1 MPDRN
6 KQSLIEIRGDGMTL
20 SELIEKLNS
29 LDVKGDDPDVYIRF
43 GLRQDHVWD
52 VEYYPETDDEWS
64 AVVIS

>member
-1 MPDRN
+1 
-6 KQSLIEIRGDGMTL
+6 MTL

-43 GLRQDHVWD
+43 GLRQDHVCN